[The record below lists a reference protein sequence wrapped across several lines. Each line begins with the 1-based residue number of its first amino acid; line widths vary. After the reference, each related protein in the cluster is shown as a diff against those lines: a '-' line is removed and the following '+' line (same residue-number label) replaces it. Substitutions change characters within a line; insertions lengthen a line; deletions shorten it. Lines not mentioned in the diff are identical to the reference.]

1 MLSRLQTNEEGFAII
16 TAVMTSAIVV
26 VLGTTVVQ
34 LAVHN
39 SEGSA
44 YDRRHV
50 QSIAAAEAG
59 IDYYFSALAE
69 TDGLAPECSITGTM
83 QGSPGGFTVT
93 PLFYDVD
100 LAGEVGLPLPCP
112 YPYAPSFVRLHS
124 VGTSGPAS
132 SSRTME
138 AFAELTVSTGGTFD
152 NAGAII
158 ADSSVTFTSNATIG
172 GSDFS
177 DADVYTNGNI
187 TLASNSTLY
196 GKIFAQGS
204 VTMSSGSEVK
214 KDVSTKGGITMAAG
228 ASIKGSATA
237 GDLTPAPTSA
247 ITMANNSH
255 IYGNAT
261 ASGSV
266 TGGIV
271 DGTRA
276 QNQTNVAAP
285 PTRPYPTFT
294 YDQADWAADGFTN
307 VQSFSGASACTSA
320 ETYIRSTWASGPL
333 LVRILATGATC
344 TLTFTNNSY
353 TVRGNL
359 AIISDGPVTLNT
371 NARFAPTSGQTYN
384 VFLMA
389 GLSGT
394 APCNITMNTNSGF
407 GAGLPTLL
415 YTPSTCTTNLHSNT
429 AITQGQILSGSI
441 NFHHTSQFQYSRLT
455 VPGTGAG
462 GFKQDVVYKREVVD

>member
-1 MLSRLQTNEEGFAII
+1 MLSRIHKQEEGVAII
-16 TAVMTSAIVV
+16 TAVLTSAIVV
-26 VLGTTVVQ
+26 LLGTTVVQ

-59 IDYYFSALAE
+59 IDFYFSALAE
-69 TDGLAPECSITGTM
+69 TGGLAPECSISGTM
-83 QGSPGGFTVT
+83 QSSPGAFTVT
-93 PLFYDVD
+93 PIFYDAVGVPLLCPPPVD
-100 LAGEVGLPLPCP
+100 
-112 YPYAPSFVRLHS
+112 PSAVLLHS

-132 SSRTME
+132 SARTME
-138 AFAELTVSTGGTFD
+138 AYAELTVSTGGTFD

-158 ADSSVTFTSNATIG
+158 ADSTVAFTSNATIG
-172 GSDFS
+172 GNNFS

-204 VTMSSGSEVK
+204 VTMSSGAEVK
-214 KDVSTKGGITMAAG
+214 KDVWTKGGITMAAG
-228 ASIKGSATA
+228 ASIRGNATA
-237 GDLTPAPTSA
+237 GEPAPAAPSN
-247 ITMANNSH
+247 ISMANNSH

-261 ASGSV
+261 ASGTV
-266 TGGIV
+266 TGGVV
-271 DGTRA
+271 DGTRT
-276 QNQTNVAAP
+276 QNQTTVAAP

-294 YDQADWAADGFTN
+294 YNPAHWTSGGFT
-307 VQSFSGASACTSA
+307 SPGDFTSCSAA
-320 ETYIRSTWASGPL
+320 ETYIRSTWTSGNL
-333 LVRILATGATC
+333 LVRITVPGSTC
-344 TLTFTNNSY
+344 TLTFTNNNY
-353 TVRGNL
+353 TVKGNL

-371 NARFAPTSGQTYN
+371 NARFAPTAGQTYN
-384 VFLMA
+384 VFLIA
-389 GLSGT
+389 GLSGV

-407 GAGLPTLL
+407 GPGLPTLL

-455 VPGTGAG
+455 VPGTGTG

>member
-1 MLSRLQTNEEGFAII
+1 MLSRLHRNEEGVAII
-16 TAVMTSAIVV
+16 TAVLTSAIVV
-26 VLGTTVVQ
+26 MLGTTVVQ

-50 QSIAAAEAG
+50 QSVAAAEAG

-69 TDGLAPECSITGTM
+69 TGGLAPPCSGDPTLSRPM
-83 QGSPGGFTVT
+83 VGSPGEFTVT
-93 PLFYDVD
+93 PIFYDAVGVPIDCPPPVD
-100 LAGEVGLPLPCP
+100 
-112 YPYAPSFVRLHS
+112 PSAVLLHS

-132 SSRTME
+132 SARTME
-138 AFAELTVSTGGTFD
+138 AYAELTVATGGTFD
-152 NAGAII
+152 NEGAII
-158 ADSSVTFTSNATIG
+158 ADATVTFTSNATIG
-172 GSDFS
+172 GSNFS

-214 KDVSTKGGITMAAG
+214 KDVWTKGGITMSAG
-228 ASIKGSATA
+228 ASIRGNATA
-237 GDLTPAPTSA
+237 GDLAPAPTSA

-261 ASGSV
+261 ASGSITSGV
-266 TGGIV
+266 V

-294 YDQADWAADGFTN
+294 YDQADWTAAGFTN
-307 VQSFSGASACTSA
+307 IQTFSGATACA
-320 ETYIRSTWASGPL
+320 DAKTYIQSTWASGPL
-333 LVRILATGATC
+333 LVRILSTGATC
-344 TLTFTNNSY
+344 TTTFTNANY
-353 TVRGNL
+353 TVRGHL
-359 AIISDGPVTLNT
+359 AIISDGPVTMNT
-371 NARFAPTSGQTYN
+371 NARFAPTGGTTAN
-384 VFLMA
+384 VYLMA
-389 GLSGT
+389 GLSGS

-407 GAGLPTLL
+407 GPGLPTLL
-415 YTPSTCTTNLHSNT
+415 YTPSTCAINLHSNT

-455 VPGTGAG
+455 VPGTGTG